1 MRATTNKL
9 EHNSSEDI
17 SKETKMAVQNTIIFQ
32 DVQLP
37 KQSESDQS
45 DYEEINDDDLKSE
58 YSSDS
63 K

>member
-1 MRATTNKL
+1 MRTSTNKL

-17 SKETKMAVQNTIIFQ
+17 SKETKIAVQNSIIYQ
-32 DVQLP
+32 DVELP
-37 KQSESDQS
+37 KKSESDQS

-58 YSSDS
+58 YSQDS